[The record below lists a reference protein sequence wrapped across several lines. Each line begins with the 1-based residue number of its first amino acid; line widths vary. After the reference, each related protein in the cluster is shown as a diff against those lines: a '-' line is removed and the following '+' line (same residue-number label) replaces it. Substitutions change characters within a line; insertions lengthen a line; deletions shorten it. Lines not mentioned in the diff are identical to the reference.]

1 MGINNLKYKRAHT
14 LMPLTF
20 FQLHKKKIQNDMNFY
35 SNIAARHTKPSTTMQ
50 YTYGRRLQTIPE
62 EPEEFELI
70 PLHRPLPHPP
80 GHPPSDAGREK
91 VPRSKKWT
99 MRSRLRR
106 LRRWLFLQV
115 NVGRAILRGNR

>member
-1 MGINNLKYKRAHT
+1 
-14 LMPLTF
+14 MPLTF

-35 SNIAARHTKPSTTMQ
+35 SNIAARHPKPSTTMQ

-70 PLHRPLPHPP
+70 PLPRPLPHPP

-91 VPRSKKWT
+91 VTWEDSAPRSKKWT
-99 MRSRLRR
+99 MRSKMRSRLRR